1 MPILDC
7 RRGAVFENAIN
18 DHRLKSTESTVYLN
32 NQVENGLF
40 TLINGAFVEDA
51 ALALVKSVPKFTR
64 LFGYSLHLDNLMR
77 A

>member
-40 TLINGAFVEDA
+40 TLINGAFKGGCTSSCKR
-51 ALALVKSVPKFTR
+51 LSKYTR
-64 LFGYSLHLDNLMR
+64 LFGYTLHLDILMR